1 MQLVL
6 DREVPSHSALVIDPN
21 PTTRSV
27 LLAQLREFGFGTVKA
42 ALRVADA
49 RELLEHRRFNVILC
63 DTEDDGSSGSKGQDL
78 LEELRREQLLPYS
91 TVFVM
96 ITHEATY
103 STVAEAAEA
112 ALDSFMVKPFS
123 ANALFERLR
132 EARQRKRVLQDI
144 FEAMESKDFVR
155 AADLC
160 LARFNERQKYWLY
173 AARIGAELLLIL
185 GRNAEAKQLYDA
197 VIAAKTLPWAKL
209 GVARVQLAVGE
220 VAQARRTLEALIDSD
235 PQFADSYDVL
245 GKVHMEQGNLT
256 EALATYRTAAEMTP
270 GCVLRLQHAGTLSY
284 YAGDSRGAIQLL
296 ERTWQLGRKSRM
308 FDVLSMMLLA
318 LLRFDANDTKGLDAA
333 RDVLANFSARYPQ
346 SVRLKRMEQ
355 LGEVLSRL
363 NRGRILEAVTLL
375 RRETQGFMR
384 PDFELETA
392 ANAISVWTRLLRFG
406 LGTNEV
412 DSVVSQLAR
421 RFAVSRTTCEV
432 LVAAARHYPDAAG
445 IVREAYS
452 EVMKLAEQSMNLAVQ
467 GQPAKAVESMLQHGS
482 STGNAKLIEMA
493 LLVAKRHQD
502 SISDVQSLMTQ
513 QAQLAH
519 RYCAPTTH
527 VAGVRRSNRS
537 AGGMVLRR

>member
-21 PTTRSV
+21 PTSRSV

-63 DTEDDGSSGSKGQDL
+63 DTADDGSGSKGQDL

-96 ITHEATY
+96 ITPEATY
-103 STVAEAAEA
+103 ATVAGAAEA

-144 FEAMESKDFVR
+144 FEAMESKDLER
-155 AADLC
+155 AANLC
-160 LARFNERQKYWLY
+160 LERFNQRQLYWLY

-209 GVARVQLAVGE
+209 GVARVQLADGD

-235 PQFADSYDVL
+235 PQFSDSYDVL

-284 YAGDSRGAIQLL
+284 YAGDARGAIQLL

-318 LLRFDANDTKGLDAA
+318 LLRFDAGDTKGLDAA
-333 RDVLANFSARYPQ
+333 CDVLVDFTTRYPQ

-363 NRGRILEAVTLL
+363 HRGRIEEGVTLL
-375 RRETQGFMR
+375 RRETEGFMR

-406 LGTNEV
+406 LGTNEI
-412 DSVVSQLAR
+412 DGVVKQLAT

-432 LVAAARHYPDAAG
+432 LVAAARHHPDAAG
-445 IVREAYS
+445 IVREAYA

-467 GQPAKAVESMLQHGS
+467 GQPAKAAEALLHHGS

-493 LLVAKRHQD
+493 LLVTKRHQD
-502 SISDVQSLMTQ
+502 SIGDVQALVTQ

-519 RYCAPTTH
+519 RFCAPTTH
-527 VAGVRRSNRS
+527 IAGVRRTNRS

>member
-6 DREVPSHSALVIDPN
+6 DREVPSHSAPVIDPN

-197 VIAAKTLPWAKL
+197 VVAAKTLPWAKL

-296 ERTWQLGRKSRM
+296 ERTWQLGRKSRL

-333 RDVLANFSARYPQ
+333 RDVLADFSARYPQ

-392 ANAISVWTRLLRFG
+392 ANVISVWTRLLRFG

-412 DSVVSQLAR
+412 DSAVRQLAR

-445 IVREAYS
+445 IVREAYA

-467 GQPAKAVESMLQHGS
+467 GQPAQAVEALLHHGS

-493 LLVAKRHQD
+493 QLVAKRYQD
-502 SISDVQSLMTQ
+502 SIGDVQTLMAQ

-519 RYCAPTTH
+519 RFCAPTTH
-527 VAGVRRSNRS
+527 IAGVRRSNRS

>member
-1 MQLVL
+1 
-6 DREVPSHSALVIDPN
+6 
-21 PTTRSV
+21 
-27 LLAQLREFGFGTVKA
+27 
-42 ALRVADA
+42 
-49 RELLEHRRFNVILC
+49 
-63 DTEDDGSSGSKGQDL
+63 
-78 LEELRREQLLPYS
+78 
-91 TVFVM
+91 
-96 ITHEATY
+96 
-103 STVAEAAEA
+103 
-112 ALDSFMVKPFS
+112 
-123 ANALFERLR
+123 
-132 EARQRKRVLQDI
+132 
-144 FEAMESKDFVR
+144 
-155 AADLC
+155 
-160 LARFNERQKYWLY
+160 
-173 AARIGAELLLIL
+173 
-185 GRNAEAKQLYDA
+185 
-197 VIAAKTLPWAKL
+197 
-209 GVARVQLAVGE
+209 
-220 VAQARRTLEALIDSD
+220 
-235 PQFADSYDVL
+235 
-245 GKVHMEQGNLT
+245 
-256 EALATYRTAAEMTP
+256 
-270 GCVLRLQHAGTLSY
+270 
-284 YAGDSRGAIQLL
+284 
-296 ERTWQLGRKSRM
+296 
-308 FDVLSMMLLA
+308 
-318 LLRFDANDTKGLDAA
+318 
-333 RDVLANFSARYPQ
+333 
-346 SVRLKRMEQ
+346 LKRMEQ

-412 DSVVSQLAR
+412 DSVVRQLAR

>member
-197 VIAAKTLPWAKL
+197 VVAAKTLPWAKL

-245 GKVHMEQGNLT
+245 GKVHMEQGNLS

-296 ERTWQLGRKSRM
+296 ERTWQLGRKSRL

-333 RDVLANFSARYPQ
+333 RDVLADFSARYPQ

-392 ANAISVWTRLLRFG
+392 ANVISVWTRLLRFG

-412 DSVVSQLAR
+412 DSAVRQLAR

-467 GQPAKAVESMLQHGS
+467 GQPAQAVEALLHHGS

-493 LLVAKRHQD
+493 QLVAKRYQD
-502 SISDVQSLMTQ
+502 SIGDVQTLMAQ

-519 RYCAPTTH
+519 RFCAPTTH
-527 VAGVRRSNRS
+527 IAGVRRSNRS